1 MPEKVA
7 DDLHRYALIQEMLSG
22 GVPKGMWTAS
32 TGDNANSGK
41 AITDD
46 LAEGFAAKRS
56 YRGV

>member
-1 MPEKVA
+1 
-7 DDLHRYALIQEMLSG
+7 MLSG